1 MLKFLTIE
9 PLRSLPLT
17 NPVGLLTRR
26 MQQLVETRLAIIA
39 LATPNL
45 VEVRFR
51 SGITIDS
58 PGIAEIMV
66 ERQRLG
72 GENDVGIIVVIPPD
86 ADVDV
91 AVINVDHYK
100 VNRSDRHVLGMA
112 VVVGNMLAE
121 TLLSLYNAYYPPQ
134 FPFQIFTAEAA
145 GRAWMEEI
153 VKAKGL

>member
-1 MLKFLTIE
+1 
-9 PLRSLPLT
+9 
-17 NPVGLLTRR
+17 

-39 LATPNL
+39 LASPHQ

-58 PGIAEIMV
+58 PGIAEIMI

-72 GENDVGIIVVIPPD
+72 GDNDVGILVVIPAD

-91 AVINVDHYK
+91 AVINIDHYK
-100 VNRSDRHVLGMA
+100 VNRSARHVISMA
-112 VVVGNMLAE
+112 MVVGNMLAE

-134 FPFQIFTAEAA
+134 FPLKIFNSEAEA
-145 GRAWMEEI
+145 RDWMEEI
-153 VKAKGL
+153 RKGRSNG